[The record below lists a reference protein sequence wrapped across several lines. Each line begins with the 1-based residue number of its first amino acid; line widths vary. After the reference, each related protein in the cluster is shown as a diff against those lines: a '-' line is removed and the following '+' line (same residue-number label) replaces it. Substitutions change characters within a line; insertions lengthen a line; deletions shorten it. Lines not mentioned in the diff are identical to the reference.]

1 MAGNTERDGGLRPRG
16 SRVVIALYVLV
27 MAITGLT
34 GYLLG
39 SIGPDGLRPVA
50 LFGFIELAPTPI
62 GLALYGIVTLGV
74 GLGVALGLV
83 VFVSRR
89 YT

>member
-1 MAGNTERDGGLRPRG
+1 M
-16 SRVVIALYVLV
+16 VVVALYVLV
-27 MAITGLT
+27 VSITGLT

-39 SIGPDGLRPVA
+39 SIGPEGLRPVA
-50 LFGFIELAPTPI
+50 LFGLIELPPTPI

-74 GLGVALGLV
+74 GLGIALGLV

-89 YT
+89 YA

>member
-1 MAGNTERDGGLRPRG
+1 VAENTEGNQGFRPRG
-16 SRVVIALYVLV
+16 SQVVIALYVLV
-27 MAITGLT
+27 VAVTGLT

-39 SIGPDGLRPVA
+39 SIGPDGMRPVA
-50 LFGFIELAPTPI
+50 LFGLITLPPTPI
-62 GLALYGIVTLGV
+62 GLAIYGVVTLGV

-89 YT
+89 YA